1 MYVSCSK
8 IVQGKINIYGEWE
21 VERVDMHNDTEILT
35 TGESRLSGIWVL
47 LLFFQLLKF
56 ENIPIVSF

>member
-1 MYVSCSK
+1 M
-8 IVQGKINIYGEWE
+8 
-21 VERVDMHNDTEILT
+21 DMHNDTEILT

-47 LLFFQLLKF
+47 LLFFQLLKY

>member
-1 MYVSCSK
+1 MYVSYSK